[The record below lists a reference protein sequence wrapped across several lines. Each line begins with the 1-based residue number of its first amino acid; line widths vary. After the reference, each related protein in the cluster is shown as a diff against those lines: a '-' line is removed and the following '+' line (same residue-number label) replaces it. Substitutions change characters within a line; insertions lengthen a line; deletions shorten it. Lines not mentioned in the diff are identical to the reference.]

1 MEREKRLATAGQ
13 DERAKSLIAT
23 LRGSGYECLAIEH
36 APSSAA
42 TVLPMPYSADGVMI
56 NGTCISCAG
65 FFASLA
71 RGHIVLG
78 GRFDGRAYMLAMK
91 HGVRLFD
98 YFTPECV
105 QIGNAAL
112 TARGAIAMAGDELAG
127 ARVLVCGFGR
137 IGRCLM
143 QQLQGVAHATVSAR
157 KDTDLAWAQAL
168 GYDFVHTSH
177 IHAAPY
183 DIIFNTVPHLVFDR
197 ERLSSVKAGARL
209 IDLASAPYGTDLA
222 AAADLGVDVCT
233 APGLPGKMY
242 PAEAGALLGASA
254 LKILEREGVG

>member
-13 DERAKSLIAT
+13 DERAKSLFAT
-23 LRGSGYECLAIEH
+23 LSAEGYRCLAIEH
-36 APSSAA
+36 APSCAA
-42 TVLPMPYSADGVMI
+42 TILPMPYSTDGVMI

-65 FFASLA
+65 FFASLP
-71 RGHIVLG
+71 RGYTVLG
-78 GRFDGRAYMLAMK
+78 GRFDRRAYMLAMK
-91 HGVRLFD
+91 HGIRLFD
-98 YFTPECV
+98 YFAPESV

-112 TARGAIAMAGDELAG
+112 TARGAIALAGDVAFT
-127 ARVLVCGFGR
+127 RVLVCGFGR

-168 GYDFVHTSH
+168 GYDFVHTADIDAS
-177 IHAAPY
+177 PY

-197 ERLSSVKAGARL
+197 ERLSSAKAGARL
-209 IDLASAPYGTDLA
+209 FDLASAPYGTDFA
-222 AAADLGVDVCT
+222 AAAELGVQACT